1 MQVKMIK
8 LDLHYVNP
16 IFMFICAGVDSGWD
30 VILVF
35 KNDRRAVLKCS
46 SKYRLGNSAR
56 IAGTTGC
63 IEVSIIAHRGLTPG
77 WEICNIFWKI
87 EHTFFPSHSRQS

>member
-1 MQVKMIK
+1 MLILYLSV
-8 LDLHYVNP
+8 Y
-16 IFMFICAGVDSGWD
+16 IFCTGVDSGWD

-63 IEVSIIAHRGLTPG
+63 IEVSINSSWH
-77 WEICNIFWKI
+77 KK
-87 EHTFFPSHSRQS
+87 

>member
-1 MQVKMIK
+1 
-8 LDLHYVNP
+8 
-16 IFMFICAGVDSGWD
+16 MFICAGVDSGWD

-63 IEVSIIAHRGLTPG
+63 IEVSTIALRGLTWG
-77 WEICNIFWKI
+77 WEICNIF
-87 EHTFFPSHSRQS
+87 